1 MSMPT
6 CDTCSH
12 VRLLCEKAGV
22 VSQTSGCSFHEYKG
36 SHYKLSDDEVN
47 MLKKLLEIGAAA
59 YGDSNLD
66 NNSYRESM
74 RTVFNNLSYK
84 LSEQY
89 GFDPVYF

>member
-12 VRLLCEKAGV
+12 VRLSCEKAGAI
-22 VSQTSGCSFHEYKG
+22 SQTTGCSFHEYKG
-36 SHYKLSDDEVN
+36 GHYKLSDDEVN

-66 NNSYRESM
+66 NYSYGESV
-74 RTVFNNLSYK
+74 RTVFCNLSGK
-84 LSEQY
+84 LAEQY
-89 GFDPVYF
+89 GFDPIYY